1 MESAVAIGYEVV
13 GFFGSCGL
21 FGKEG
26 SHSTGEQTKKNRFSI
41 FLLKIT
47 CGVYIQNL
55 DAHICLCNLK
65 ERELNININENE
77 NFILYL
83 LLL

>member
-26 SHSTGEQTKKNRFSI
+26 SHSTGEQTKKNRFSTDNVPLHGEQTQKHSC
-41 FLLKIT
+41 FLFSFL
-47 CGVYIQNL
+47 
-55 DAHICLCNLK
+55 
-65 ERELNININENE
+65 
-77 NFILYL
+77 
-83 LLL
+83 